1 MSHTVARARE
11 AAPADWRLQIPE
23 PKRRAIRIWLW
34 SIAAMTFGIVVIGGI
49 TRLTLSGLSI
59 VEWRPFTGVIPPL
72 SDAQWR
78 ETFALYQQYPEYQT
92 WREGMSLAEFKLI
105 FFWEY
110 LHRLI
115 ARLIGLVFLVPFA
128 YFWARG
134 HFNRP
139 LLRRALLL
147 FGLGATQG
155 VMGWLMVMSGL
166 VDRPSVS
173 HYRLA
178 AHLSL
183 AFLIFG
189 WALWLA
195 RELRLEPVRAS
206 ADAARQ
212 RLMRR
217 GLTIVGAILAVQIV
231 WGAFVAG
238 LKAGRYYPT
247 FPLMGGRLVPAELLR
262 LDGVARNFMENP
274 IAVQWLHRVV
284 GTLLAVAVI
293 TLFARVQ
300 RARPDR
306 RSRRLNAALLGLI
319 GTQYLLG
326 VLTLIH
332 LVPVTLAVVHQAMA
346 LVIFGVW
353 LSWLHHVRNL
363 RILVEPSTGR
373 AEHA

>member
-1 MSHTVARARE
+1 
-11 AAPADWRLQIPE
+11 
-23 PKRRAIRIWLW
+23 
-34 SIAAMTFGIVVIGGI
+34 
-49 TRLTLSGLSI
+49 
-59 VEWRPFTGVIPPL
+59 
-72 SDAQWR
+72 
-78 ETFALYQQYPEYQT
+78 
-92 WREGMSLAEFKLI
+92 
-105 FFWEY
+105 
-110 LHRLI
+110 
-115 ARLIGLVFLVPFA
+115 
-128 YFWARG
+128 
-134 HFNRP
+134 
-139 LLRRALLL
+139 
-147 FGLGATQG
+147 
-155 VMGWLMVMSGL
+155 MGWLMVMSGL

-247 FPLMGGRLVPAELLR
+247 FPLMGGRLVPAELFR

>member
-1 MSHTVARARE
+1 
-11 AAPADWRLQIPE
+11 
-23 PKRRAIRIWLW
+23 
-34 SIAAMTFGIVVIGGI
+34 
-49 TRLTLSGLSI
+49 
-59 VEWRPFTGVIPPL
+59 
-72 SDAQWR
+72 
-78 ETFALYQQYPEYQT
+78 
-92 WREGMSLAEFKLI
+92 
-105 FFWEY
+105 
-110 LHRLI
+110 
-115 ARLIGLVFLVPFA
+115 
-128 YFWARG
+128 
-134 HFNRP
+134 
-139 LLRRALLL
+139 
-147 FGLGATQG
+147 
-155 VMGWLMVMSGL
+155 
-166 VDRPSVS
+166 
-173 HYRLA
+173 
-178 AHLSL
+178 
-183 AFLIFG
+183 
-189 WALWLA
+189 
-195 RELRLEPVRAS
+195 
-206 ADAARQ
+206 
-212 RLMRR
+212 
-217 GLTIVGAILAVQIV
+217 
-231 WGAFVAG
+231 
-238 LKAGRYYPT
+238 
-247 FPLMGGRLVPAELLR
+247 MGGRLVPAELLR